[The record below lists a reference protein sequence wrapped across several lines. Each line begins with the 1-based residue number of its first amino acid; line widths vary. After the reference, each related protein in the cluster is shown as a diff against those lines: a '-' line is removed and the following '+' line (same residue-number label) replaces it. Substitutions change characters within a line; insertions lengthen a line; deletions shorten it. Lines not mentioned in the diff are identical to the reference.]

1 MLAAG
6 KLRHRVIIQR
16 RQETRGDR
24 GETLWTWVNFPSTP
38 DGGVWAAVEPL
49 SVREFISAS
58 ATQSAI
64 TTRITIRTLPGFT
77 PDMRILHNGT
87 IYNPAGAL
95 ADNDS
100 GLEYMTI
107 PCTTGAN
114 PDGA

>member
-6 KLRHRVIIQR
+6 KLRHRVIIQH
-16 RQETRGDR
+16 RQMAKGSR
-24 GETLWTWVNFPSTP
+24 GEDIWVWVNFLNTP

-58 ATQSAI
+58 AAQSAI
-64 TTRITIRTLPGFT
+64 TTRITIRYVLGFT

-87 IYNPAGAL
+87 VYNPAGAL
-95 ADNDS
+95 ADTDS